1 MAIQLKTLIIIL
13 FLVVGYPIGYLIG
26 GEPKFSTQQVRELWQ
41 VCSISFRTQYPGIGQ
56 NFYMPVCD
64 CYLDHMRGNYT
75 PGEVM
80 DNMTM
85 EGMVTLTEELKV
97 KCNPKIQKPATFT

>member
-1 MAIQLKTLIIIL
+1 M
-13 FLVVGYPIGYLIG
+13 
-26 GEPKFSTQQVRELWQ
+26 RE
-41 VCSISFRTQYPGIGQ
+41 
-56 NFYMPVCD
+56 
-64 CYLDHMRGNYT
+64 NYT

-97 KCNPKIQKPATFT
+97 KCNPKIQKPPTFT